1 MYPLILS
8 LSDKM
13 QSIYSEKANLNK
25 HKERLTPDKSSQDG
39 CIMLGVFYCSKK
51 GYAIRR
57 DSLQG
62 FPNGR
67 HRQSVRVAGTKCCP
81 QERGQHGHGTG
92 RERIPATRNKTSYFF
107 CTYRSSFQGGCG
119 LFLFDTFLFYSQTY
133 YKRIHYFHYGR
144 ACHCAGALF
153 WRKEMPALQE
163 PCAAT
168 PVLKPFN
175 QISRLEGI

>member
-1 MYPLILS
+1 MS
-8 LSDKM
+8 
-13 QSIYSEKANLNK
+13 
-25 HKERLTPDKSSQDG
+25 
-39 CIMLGVFYCSKK
+39 GVFYCSEK
-51 GYAIRR
+51 GQAIRR
-57 DSLQG
+57 
-62 FPNGR
+62 NGPAGW
-67 HRQSVRVAGTKCCP
+67 HRQAAGEAGTKCCP
-81 QERGQHGHGTG
+81 HERGHYGHYTG
-92 RERIPATRNKTSYFF
+92 RERIPDTRRQTSYFF

-153 WRKEMPALQE
+153 LRKEMPALQE

-168 PVLKPFN
+168 PVLKTFN